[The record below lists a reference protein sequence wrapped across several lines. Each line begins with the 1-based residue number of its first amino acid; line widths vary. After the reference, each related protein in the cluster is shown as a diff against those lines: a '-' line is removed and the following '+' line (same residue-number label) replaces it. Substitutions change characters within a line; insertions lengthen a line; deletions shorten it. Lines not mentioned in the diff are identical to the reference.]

1 MIFPIGDIKLEESD
15 FIPLKRGGTGFA
27 SGIIENFFDIFR
39 FYSKYFWRFFNL
51 FFNEKKANEDL
62 KAKMYRPVMQC
73 WLPLFV
79 HWNYVLVF
87 LWFLFFIFQIS
98 DFERA

>member
-27 SGIIENFFDIFR
+27 SGIVEKFFTHYDVRNVGFQQ
-39 FYSKYFWRFFNL
+39 Y
-51 FFNEKKANEDL
+51 KANDDL

-73 WLPLFV
+73 
-79 HWNYVLVF
+79 
-87 LWFLFFIFQIS
+87 
-98 DFERA
+98 